1 MFLLRR
7 AKMDDVPSLLKLA
20 RTVHFINLPPDK
32 TILDEKVTWS
42 RQCFMLAAEAALG
55 GRASR
60 GGKPAKP
67 SVAINNGARAGRA
80 GLSAGI
86 RDVTGRSPLFMF
98 VLEDTDVEG
107 GVVGTS
113 QIVSQMGGPGFPN
126 VSLQLSFKD
135 LFSQSLQMGVR
146 HTIARLHLDETGPTE
161 IGGLILQH
169 SLRGH
174 KQRLGRFLSLAR
186 FHFIGLHRRL
196 FSDVVLAEL
205 MGPINA
211 EGRSPFWDH
220 CTRHFINLTL
230 DEADRFCQESK
241 EFLLTLFPRED
252 LYLTLLAPEARAVVG
267 QVGAETAPARKMLE
281 SIGFKYHH
289 RVDPFDAGP
298 HIEAVTDD
306 IALVK
311 ATSVQKAGEP
321 TGTPDDAALK
331 RFGIVSHMADDG
343 EFRAVQAGFDLDR
356 SGRVVL
362 TATVLDALQAK
373 PGDMIGLTPTERPG
387 VKPTVPVAPS
397 TARGSRPA
405 RGGGRR

>member
-32 TILDEKVTWS
+32 AILDEKVAWS
-42 RQCFMLAAEAALG
+42 RQCFMLAAEASLG
-55 GRASR
+55 KRTPKRA
-60 GGKPAKP
+60 GDAPAK
-67 SVAINNGARAGRA
+67 SAVNHGARPGRV

-98 VLEDTDVEG
+98 VLEDTEVEG

-126 VSLQLSFKD
+126 VSLQLGFKD

-146 HTIARLHLDETGPTE
+146 HTVARLHLDETGPTE

-230 DEADRFCQESK
+230 EEADRFCQESK

-267 QVGAETAPARKMLE
+267 QVGAETAPARRMLE
-281 SIGFKYHH
+281 NIGFRYHH
-289 RVDPFDAGP
+289 RVDPFDGGP
-298 HIEAVTDD
+298 HIEAVTDQ

-311 ATSVQKAGEP
+311 ATSVQKAAEP
-321 TGTPDDAALK
+321 VSAPDDSAMK
-331 RFGIVSHMADDG
+331 RFGTVSHMAEDG
-343 EFRAVQAGFDLDR
+343 EFRALQTGYDLDR

-362 TATVLDALQAK
+362 TAKSLELLQAR
-373 PGDMIGLTPTERPG
+373 PGASVGVTPTERPG
-387 VKPTVPVAPS
+387 SKGAATPATSAR
-397 TARGSRPA
+397 RGSRPG
-405 RGGGRR
+405 RSGGRR